1 MFGSLK
7 NLWRSE
13 APLEQQYAEFVE
25 MLRMGRVF
33 YGTVLDVLH
42 GDRDV
47 EALRVQIYSTD
58 VKINKRER
66 QIRKEIIAHL
76 SVSPGEEVPACLVLM
91 SIVKDAER
99 IGDFCKNLYES
110 AVYLG
115 KPIAE
120 TKFAYSID
128 EFELYVEDLFD
139 DTITAFK
146 EEDEVR
152 ATEIMQ
158 DEVRMNKRFD
168 YFLQELA
175 GSDVPTREA
184 VCTTLI
190 VRSLKRIQAHLSNIA
205 SSVVL
210 PVHHIDHRPSSMREH
225 PED

>member
-1 MFGSLK
+1 MFTALR

-13 APLEQQYAEFVE
+13 APLEEQYDEFVE

-33 YGTVLDVLH
+33 YGTVLEVLH
-42 GDRDV
+42 GDR
-47 EALRVQIYSTD
+47 EAGSLRAQIYSTD
-58 VKINKRER
+58 IEINKRER
-66 QIRKEIIAHL
+66 QIRKEIVAHL
-76 SVSPGEEVPACLVLM
+76 AVSPGEEVAACLVLM

-110 AVYLG
+110 AGYLG

-120 TKFAYSID
+120 TKFAYTID

-139 DTITAFK
+139 ATITTFK
-146 EEDEVR
+146 EEDDVR

-168 YFLQELA
+168 HFLEELA
-175 GSDVPTREA
+175 ASDVPTREA

-190 VRSLKRIQAHLSNIA
+190 VRALKRIQAHLSNIA

-210 PVHHIDHRPSSMREH
+210 PVHHIDHRPKSMREKKK
-225 PED
+225 